1 MHSVCKEK
9 IENLNL
15 LADGMLDSKK
25 AAVLNEHILTCP
37 ACKSYYKDIVSM
49 KETMASMKLDAPAD
63 IDALISNA
71 VRNSSKKMI
80 IRRNI
85 YRYSTVAAACLV
97 VIVFLFS
104 RGLFNLG
111 ADKSMEI
118 AELQDRDNS
127 VTDGLRGDDSYALT
141 AENNSGGEE
150 AAEKSVDTPTEAI
163 VPQPEVDMESAIY
176 GNLAGYRYNSSAVEN
191 TDTIVVNPDGI
202 PLDSGYGGKQDVFYA
217 SGAYTIDEMISII
230 AKEFNPENIW
240 GEDDSIFFY
249 FSVSNL
255 PKLESRLGLVAADLI
270 TDKTEQVSIRII
282 SIKDK
287 DE

>member
-141 AENNSGGEE
+141 AESNGGGEE
-150 AAEKSVDTPTEAI
+150 AAEKSVETPTEAI

-240 GEDDSIFFY
+240 GEEDSIFFY